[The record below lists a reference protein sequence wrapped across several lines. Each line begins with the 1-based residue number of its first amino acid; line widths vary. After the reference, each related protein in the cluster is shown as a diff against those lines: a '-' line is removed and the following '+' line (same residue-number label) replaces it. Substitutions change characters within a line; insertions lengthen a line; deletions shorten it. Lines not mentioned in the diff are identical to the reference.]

1 MNEHSYNNDIEGG
14 ISMNYQNISDKTIDE
29 METLLNVTSDFT
41 RLKILISLL
50 DDHECEH
57 IKNNQGELCIH
68 ECMVERCVN
77 EIVNIV
83 GASQSLISHQLK
95 VLKNHKLVASR
106 KEGKRVYYSL
116 ADGHIKMLLHVVY
129 EHVME
134 EKTHDTE
141 SL

>member
-1 MNEHSYNNDIEGG
+1 MDYLK
-14 ISMNYQNISDKTIDE
+14 ISDKTIDE

-50 DDHECEH
+50 DDNECEH
-57 IKNNQGELCIH
+57 IKKDHGELCNYN
-68 ECMVERCVN
+68 CMVERCVN
-77 EIVNIV
+77 EIVEIV
-83 GASQSLISHQLK
+83 CGSQSLISHQLK
-95 VLKNHKLVASR
+95 VLKNNKLVFAR

-116 ADGHIKMLLHVVY
+116 ADGHIKVLLHVVY

-134 EKTHDTE
+134 EKGHDSE

>member
-1 MNEHSYNNDIEGG
+1 MNGHSYNSSCKGKMT
-14 ISMNYQNISDKTIDE
+14 MNYRNISDKTIDE

-50 DDHECEH
+50 DDNECEH
-57 IKNNQGELCIH
+57 IKHNHGELCTH
-68 ECMVERCVN
+68 DCMVERCVN
-77 EIVNIV
+77 EIVEIV

-95 VLKNHKLVASR
+95 VLKNNKLVSAR

-116 ADGHIKMLLHVVY
+116 ADGHIKVLLHVVY

-134 EKTHDTE
+134 EKNNDTK

>member
-1 MNEHSYNNDIEGG
+1 MNVHSYNNDIEGG

-50 DDHECEH
+50 DDHECDH
-57 IKNNQGELCIH
+57 IKNNHGELCTY

-134 EKTHDTE
+134 EKGHDTE